1 MLSLVPFLAGCVP
14 AAKPA
19 LSFPTVAASDGLTLD
34 QLRNATYRIDYGTV
48 TLLDGK
54 YEGPPFQPEGAAR
67 PRVIFVGRIVAR
79 GDLDRDA
86 GDETVVLLA
95 ESSGASGTL
104 NYLAVVAAQDGKPV
118 NIATELLGDRV
129 QLHSMRIV
137 GGQFTV
143 DTVAHGQGDAMC
155 CPMLKVRRT
164 LTLDGDRLVEVGR
177 EEMGTISV
185 SDLAGVTWM
194 LEEISFGEPVASDPA
209 ITFRIE
215 KNQVVGS
222 AGCNNYFAT
231 YTSEGPGKIN
241 LAAPGAT
248 RKACSRAIM
257 DLEARYLKALE
268 GVTSYSFLAGN
279 LALTYRRDGSFRTL
293 LLTPRVNLR
302 AD

>member
-19 LSFPTVAASDGLTLD
+19 LSFPTVAAGDGLTLD

-48 TLLDGK
+48 MLLDGK
-54 YEGPPFQPEGAAR
+54 YEGPPFQPGGAAR

-79 GDLDRDA
+79 GDLDRDG

-95 ESSGASGTL
+95 KSSGASGTL

-129 QLHSMRIV
+129 QLRSMRIA
-137 GGQFTV
+137 GGQFTF

-155 CPMLKVRRT
+155 CPTLKVRRT
-164 LTLDGDRLVEVGR
+164 LSLTGDRLVEVGR
-177 EEMGTISV
+177 QGMGTVSV
-185 SDLAGVTWM
+185 SDLAAVTWM
-194 LEEISFGEPVASDPA
+194 LEEISFGQPVASEPA

-215 KNQVVGS
+215 NNQVVGS
-222 AGCNNYFAT
+222 AGCNNYFAP
-231 YTSEGPGKIN
+231 YTSEGSGKIN

-248 RKACSRAIM
+248 RKACSPAIM
-257 DLEARYLKALE
+257 DLEAHYLKALE